1 MGLGRPEPCH
11 NGLAEIVKE
20 IVKNDLLATR
30 SNGPNKPSLLFSTTN
45 KAKL

>member
-20 IVKNDLLATR
+20 IVKNDLLANT
-30 SNGPNKPSLLFSTTN
+30 
-45 KAKL
+45 